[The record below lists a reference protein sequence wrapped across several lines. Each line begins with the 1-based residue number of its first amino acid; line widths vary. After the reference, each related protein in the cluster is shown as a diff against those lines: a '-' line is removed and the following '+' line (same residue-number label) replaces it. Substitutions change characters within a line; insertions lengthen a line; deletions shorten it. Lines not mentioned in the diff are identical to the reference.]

1 MASRSHDGDL
11 DGDGYDQYDD
21 DGFDDDVDDDF
32 DDDFDDEPTRGA
44 PVRRSIGDRVRAG
57 AQSRSTGRS
66 GSTNR
71 PAPTR
76 STKQIVE
83 RLDDRERLLC
93 FAASALAVVVGVL
106 IYVVETENK
115 HFHVKRGELHPQTTL
130 VLGLVVGALL
140 LGATLLGRRAPVGFV
155 ALFGFLFF
163 GTQYLAGIPFLVLAV
178 WLLVRSYKFQKEAAA
193 TRKASIAAGETSA
206 RAGPRGT
213 RGTGASTGSAKSR
226 AARSTAKGT
235 TTKGSA
241 AAEANKRYTPKR
253 PAPPPP
259 KPSRR
264 DRKAAQASD

>member
-11 DGDGYDQYDD
+11 DGDEYDEYDD
-21 DGFDDDVDDDF
+21 DGFDDDGF
-32 DDDFDDEPTRGA
+32 DDDGFDDEPAGSA

-57 AQSRSTGRS
+57 AQSRSTGRT

-71 PAPTR
+71 PAPTG

-93 FAASALAVVVGVL
+93 FAASALAVVAGVL

-115 HFHVKRGELHPQTTL
+115 HFRLKKGELTPQTTL
-130 VLGLVVGALL
+130 IIGLIVGALL
-140 LGATLLGRRAPVGFV
+140 LGSTLLGRRAPVGFV
-155 ALFGFLFF
+155 ALFGFLAF
-163 GTQYLAGIPFLVLAV
+163 GTQYFAGIPFLVLAV

-193 TRKASIAAGETSA
+193 TRKASMAAGGTST

-213 RGTGASTGSAKSR
+213 RGTAASAGSAKSG
-226 AARSTAKGT
+226 AARSPSKGP
-235 TTKGSA
+235 A

>member
-11 DGDGYDQYDD
+11 DGDEYDEYD
-21 DGFDDDVDDDF
+21 DGFDD
-32 DDDFDDEPTRGA
+32 EPAGSA

-57 AQSRSTGRS
+57 AQSRSTGRT

-71 PAPTR
+71 PAPTG

-93 FAASALAVVVGVL
+93 FAASALAVVAGVL

-115 HFHVKRGELHPQTTL
+115 HFRLKKGELTPQTTL
-130 VLGLVVGALL
+130 IIGLIVGALL
-140 LGATLLGRRAPVGFV
+140 LGSTLLGRRAPVGFV
-155 ALFGFLFF
+155 ALFGFLAF
-163 GTQYLAGIPFLVLAV
+163 GTQYFAGIPFLVLAV

-193 TRKASIAAGETSA
+193 TRKASMAAGGTST

-213 RGTGASTGSAKSR
+213 GASSGSAKSG
-226 AARSTAKGT
+226 AARSPSKGPT
-235 TTKGSA
+235 

>member
-11 DGDGYDQYDD
+11 DGDGYDEYDD
-21 DGFDDDVDDDF
+21 DGFDDGF
-32 DDDFDDEPTRGA
+32 DDDFDEEPTGGA

-71 PAPTR
+71 PAPTP
-76 STKQIVE
+76 SSKQIVE
-83 RLDDRERLLC
+83 RLDDRERRLS
-93 FAASALAVVVGVL
+93 FAASALAVVAGVL

-115 HFHVKRGELHPQTTL
+115 HFRLKKGELTPQTTL
-130 VLGLVVGALL
+130 IIGLIVGALL

-155 ALFGFLFF
+155 ALFGFLAF

-193 TRKASIAAGETSA
+193 TRKASIAAGGTST

-213 RGTGASTGSAKSR
+213 RGTRGTAASAGSAKSG
-226 AARSTAKGT
+226 AGRSTAKGT
-235 TTKGSA
+235 TTKGPA

>member
-11 DGDGYDQYDD
+11 DGDEYDEYDD
-21 DGFDDDVDDDF
+21 DGFDDDG
-32 DDDFDDEPTRGA
+32 FDDERTVSA

-57 AQSRSTGRS
+57 AQSRSTGRT

-71 PAPTR
+71 PAPTG

-83 RLDDRERLLC
+83 RLDDRERRLC
-93 FAASALAVVVGVL
+93 FAASALAVVAGVL

-115 HFHVKRGELHPQTTL
+115 HFRLKKGELTPQTTL
-130 VLGLVVGALL
+130 IIGLIVGALL
-140 LGATLLGRRAPVGFV
+140 LGSTLLGRRAPVGFV
-155 ALFGFLFF
+155 ALFGFLAF
-163 GTQYLAGIPFLVLAV
+163 GTQYFAGIPFLVLAV

-193 TRKASIAAGETSA
+193 TRKASMAAGGTST

-213 RGTGASTGSAKSR
+213 RGTAASAGSAKSG
-226 AARSTAKGT
+226 AARSPSKGPT
-235 TTKGSA
+235 